1 MQSSD
6 YLQKDMEMQI
16 RDFISRIF
24 GYTPFSFTTSVS
36 GKLLKVCVSYQ
47 DFITDGK
54 LLRLLRDK
62 SYDQQIKWEV
72 NRTMSDHTRNNILE
86 DLFNHPERLYKDCS
100 LNGNVRRYVFECF
113 TITDFCNDF
122 ELAKKT

>member
-1 MQSSD
+1 MQSND
-6 YLQKDMEMQI
+6 YLKNEMEVQV
-16 RDFISRIF
+16 RAFISNIF
-24 GYTPFSFTTSVS
+24 GYTPFTFTTSVS

-62 SYDQQIKWEV
+62 SHDRQIKWEV
-72 NRTMSDHTRNNILE
+72 NRTMSERTRNNILE

-113 TITDFCNDF
+113 TITDFCNDPVL
-122 ELAKKT
+122 EKKI